1 MSHIYTSADQLI
13 GRTPLLELTHLEKK
27 YGLKARILAKL
38 EYLNPAGSVKDR
50 IARAMIDDAEARG
63 LLHEGSVIIE
73 PTSGNTGI
81 GLASVAAARGYRVII
96 VMPETMSV
104 ERRQLMKAYG
114 AELVLTEGAKGMKG
128 AIAKA
133 DELSHEIPGSF
144 VPGQFVNAANPKA
157 HFETT
162 GPEIWQDTEGHVDI
176 LVCMAGTGGTG
187 FGTAS
192 YLRSRNPNL
201 QVVLVQPHPDS
212 RLTPEHPD
220 AQIIDGVLPAYD
232 VPESALSDYLRPDWS
247 DACINVRTE
256 EAYETAHE
264 VLRAEGLFLGTSAAA
279 ALHAAVQVGRRPE
292 NQGKNIVVIVPDNG
306 MKYLSAP
313 MYRQK

>member
-50 IARAMIDDAEARG
+50 IARAMIDDAETKG

-114 AELVLTEGAKGMKG
+114 AELVLTEGSKGMKG
-128 AIAKA
+128 AIARA
-133 DELSHEIPGSF
+133 EELSHEIPGSF

-306 MKYLSAP
+306 MKYLSTP